1 MKVLVIGGTGYIGGA
16 VVRRLFVGGHEPV
29 VLVRDPAHAS
39 APVPYRAGDLTDPES
54 VRAAV
59 TPDIDAVVHAATPT
73 GSWDADLAA
82 LAAMTDALANRTLI
96 YLSGVWV
103 LGPATDP
110 VGESAPTNPIEIVY
124 GRPTLEQHVLGAPG
138 VRGVVIRPGIV
149 HGEGGGILGM
159 MTAWSRAA
167 GTGRYV
173 GAATVRW
180 PMVHVLD
187 LAELVAL
194 ALDRAPAGS
203 VLHGVSE
210 SAVAVKKLAAAAD
223 LAAGGS
229 GQVEAWD
236 EREAAAALG
245 APFAAALALHQEVT
259 ADVARRLGWT
269 PVHADAVR
277 SVMGTASPAGERT
290 RTAEAV

>member
-59 TPDIDAVVHAATPT
+59 TPYIDAVVHAATPT